1 MLPTRALYQPSF
13 LLVCRRNDDCSQG
26 LADFDGRAVAVQ
38 RCGVAACQRG
48 SVAHDQALLL
58 PAARA
63 QAAGALRLCM
73 VDNNP
78 PLSYLVRGQPRGLDV
93 RIGQALAQDIGRP
106 LQVVPFE
113 SEYEQESTLAHE
125 VSA

>member
-1 MLPTRALYQPSF
+1 
-13 LLVCRRNDDCSQG
+13 
-26 LADFDGRAVAVQ
+26 
-38 RCGVAACQRG
+38 
-48 SVAHDQALLL
+48 
-58 PAARA
+58 
-63 QAAGALRLCM
+63 M

-93 RIGQALAQDIGRP
+93 RIGQALAQAIGRP

-113 SEYEQESTLAHE
+113 SEYEKESTLAHE